1 MNATERRSAPR
12 IAVVMGSK
20 SDYEVMKETCNVL
33 NGFKVSYEARVIS
46 AHRTPDL
53 AHDYATKA
61 EGRGFQVIIAAAGK
75 SAHLA
80 GVIAALIPLPVIGV
94 PMATSD
100 LGGLDSLLSMVQMPA
115 GVPVATVTIGK
126 SGARNA
132 ALLAITILSLSD
144 PELKA
149 KLRDYRNQMRLEV
162 EAADAEIRGEMV
174 AK

>member
-1 MNATERRSAPR
+1 
-12 IAVVMGSK
+12 
-20 SDYEVMKETCNVL
+20 
-33 NGFKVSYEARVIS
+33 
-46 AHRTPDL
+46 
-53 AHDYATKA
+53 
-61 EGRGFQVIIAAAGK
+61 
-75 SAHLA
+75 
-80 GVIAALIPLPVIGV
+80 
-94 PMATSD
+94 
-100 LGGLDSLLSMVQMPA
+100 MVQMPA